1 MLKPFILIGVG
12 GSGGKTLRA
21 VRYTLDL
28 RLRAAGWDEGIPDA
42 WQFLHIDTP
51 VTQDD
56 PSFPAPYLP
65 QDSYQGLAA
74 DGANY
79 ENVIQSINA
88 KMPGKNK
95 EEANRQFPDPKLVQ
109 TNITKGAGQFR
120 AIGRTVAISKLQT
133 IAAAAQNSVNRLRN
147 PDSLAQLEKLT
158 GLLGADTKQGMSTDP
173 VFIVISSIAGGSG
186 AGQYID
192 IVDAIKARFGDA
204 TWARES
210 FGILYAPDVFA
221 GIKGTGGIPRNALAA
236 ISETVNGYWN
246 KVPHASTMAMFTAS
260 GLELS
265 SGGAFDRS
273 GVKYPFIVG
282 RSGPNVAFAGQT
294 DVYLAISTTIAAWMT
309 DDKFQDDISAYV
321 QGNME
326 SSALKIPD
334 KTPFRKGPDNGPVAG
349 ALGFGRVTLAR
360 EKFIEYSA
368 ERFARACIDRM
379 LHAHIESNPSL
390 SIMDEDAWVL
400 EIADKNETAFIHASG
415 LNELNDDRGSSD
427 QVIDELRATE
437 GQKQIASELKMEVQ
451 ARASVGLDKNGGLD
465 VETWHS
471 RLLQVRADLIGPALA
486 QDRDLRQDRLNA
498 WSKHIQDHLTKVTS
512 DFIVLHG
519 LRVTQEL
526 LSRLGRSVARSSEQL
541 RAEAAERTESVQ
553 HIPGYVY
560 DDLRKA
566 GDSTS
571 LRPDSDP
578 VQAALSSIED
588 SVIWASEAALR
599 QTAARVMD
607 EAHKEFL
614 IPLKRFV
621 GSTNDALLNSTKT
634 DFRADGR
641 DNDYF
646 FWPGRNSSTVPKKYQ
661 PPTNEKMLLQPEE
674 FPVEFEKLV
683 CSTAETEKFRD
694 AIIQVMREQLVDF
707 EGHELIA
714 VKETWVP
721 VTSADP
727 TQVGVSGKKP
737 FFEMS
742 NRVEDYLERATEWM
756 SRRGTSFYAFITMN
770 LKDYILQDGMDP
782 AIKQAREQRLLAH
795 FQSAFKSS
803 RPLVFIDSGLL
814 EKVHGMQP
822 REGESTKISAI
833 PFPKGTAIY
842 DALHGFL
849 VAEFGK
855 IPDED
860 GQKIDPTEIADK
872 LFRDQNVDSIEF
884 FSVQAKPVQPIVMK
898 SVMQPIASAWQT
910 ESATAFG
917 RKNFWRWSR
926 ARLLPESIPMDR
938 QAYESMM
945 RGWYVALIL
954 QMERIEQDPDL
965 GPKIS
970 IKKFD
975 GSYAS
980 FPHPLLHP
988 GKLDEINYL
997 AAVIES
1003 SIIAQALCSSAGSLA
1018 PLEAY
1023 KRLSE
1028 LGADEDNLTA
1038 LNPEL
1043 EEMILNGSSPTD
1055 EADEVAFQRRKEE
1068 VLGWLDSEKEEF
1080 DVELGKAMA
1089 GVSFYSYPLVWEIR
1103 DDVHAALRTLREQIA
1118 SVQNKKTS
1126 RPRPK
1131 F

>member
-1 MLKPFILIGVG
+1 MLKPFILVGVG

-65 QDSYQGLAA
+65 HDSYQGLAT
-74 DGANY
+74 DGAKY
-79 ENVIQSINA
+79 DDVIQSINA

-95 EEANRQFPDPKLVQ
+95 EEVNRQFPDPKVVQ

-120 AIGRTVAISKLQT
+120 AIGRTVAISKLLA
-133 IAAAAQNSVNRLRN
+133 IAAATQNAVNQMRN
-147 PDSLAQLEKLT
+147 PGSLAQLDKLT
-158 GLLGADTKQGMSTDP
+158 GLLGGDTKQGMSTDP
-173 VFIVISSIAGGSG
+173 VFLVISSIAGGSG
-186 AGQYID
+186 AGQYLD

-246 KVPHASTMAMFTAS
+246 KTPHPSTVAMFTAS

-265 SGGAFDRS
+265 SGGALDRS

-282 RSGPNVAFAGQT
+282 RAGPNVSFAGQT

-334 KTPFRKGPDNGPVAG
+334 NTPFRKGPDNGPVAG

-368 ERFARACIDRM
+368 ERFARAAIDRM
-379 LHAHIESNPSL
+379 LHAHTESNPTL

-400 EIADKNETAFIHASG
+400 DIADKNETAFIHASG
-415 LNELNDDRGSSD
+415 LNELNDDRGSND
-427 QVIDELRATE
+427 QVIDALRAAE
-437 GQKQIASELKMEVQ
+437 ELKQIAAELKNEVK

-465 VETWHS
+465 VDTWHS
-471 RLLQVRADLIGPALA
+471 RLLEVRGELIGSALV
-486 QDRDLRQDRLNA
+486 QDRDLRQERLNA
-498 WSKHIQDHLTKVTS
+498 WSKHIQQHLTKVTS

-519 LRVTQEL
+519 LRVTEEL
-526 LSRLGRSVARSSEQL
+526 LSRLGRSVARSAEQL
-541 RAEAAERTESVQ
+541 RSEAAESTESVQ
-553 HIPGYVY
+553 HISGYVY
-560 DDLRKA
+560 DDLRTA

-571 LRPDSDP
+571 LRPTSDA
-578 VQAALSSIED
+578 VQAALGSIED

-599 QTAARVMD
+599 LTAARVMD
-607 EAHKEFL
+607 EANKEFL
-614 IPLKRFV
+614 IPLRRFI
-621 GSTNDALLNSTKT
+621 GSTYDALLNSTRA

-641 DNDYF
+641 ENDYL
-646 FWPGRNSSTVPKKYQ
+646 FWPERNSSSVPKKYE
-661 PPTNEKMLLQPEE
+661 PPTNEKMLLEPQE
-674 FPVEFEKLV
+674 FPGEFEKLV
-683 CSTAETEKFRD
+683 CSTAETDKFRD
-694 AIIQVMREQLVDF
+694 AIIDVMREQLVDF
-707 EGHELIA
+707 EGHELIEI
-714 VKETWVP
+714 KETWVP
-721 VTSADP
+721 VSSADP

-742 NRVEDYLERATEWM
+742 NRVEDYLELATDWM
-756 SRRGTSFYAFITMN
+756 TRRGTSFYAFITMN
-770 LKDYILQDGMDP
+770 LKDYILQDGLDP
-782 AIKQAREQRLLAH
+782 AVKQSREQRLLAH
-795 FQSAFKSS
+795 FQSAFESS
-803 RPLVFIDSGLL
+803 RPLVFIDPSLL
-814 EKVHGMQP
+814 GEVHGMQL

-833 PFPKGTAIY
+833 PFPKGSAIY
-842 DALHGFL
+842 NAIHGYL

-860 GQKIDPTEIADK
+860 GQKINPKQIADK

-898 SVMQPIASAWQT
+898 SVMQPIASAWQA

-917 RKNFWRWSR
+917 RKEFWRWSR
-926 ARLLPESIPMDR
+926 ARLLSESVPMDR
-938 QAYESMM
+938 EAYESML
-945 RGWYVALIL
+945 RGWYVALML
-954 QMERIEQDPDL
+954 QMELIEPDVDL
-965 GPKIS
+965 GPKVS
-970 IKKFD
+970 IQKTD
-975 GSYAS
+975 GSYVS

-988 GKLDEINYL
+988 GKLDKINHL

-1028 LGADEDNLTA
+1028 LGGDETA
-1038 LNPEL
+1038 LIPEL
-1043 EEMILNGSSPTD
+1043 EEMILYGRIPTE
-1055 EADEVAFQRRKEE
+1055 EADEIAFQNRKEGA
-1068 VLGWLDSEKEEF
+1068 LAWLESEKQEF
-1080 DVELGKAMA
+1080 DSELGKAMA
-1089 GVSFYSYPLVWEIR
+1089 GTSLYSYPLVWEIK
-1103 DDVHAALRTLREQIA
+1103 DDIHAALRVLKEQIS
-1118 SVQNKKTS
+1118 SVHNKRTS
-1126 RPRPK
+1126 RPRPQ